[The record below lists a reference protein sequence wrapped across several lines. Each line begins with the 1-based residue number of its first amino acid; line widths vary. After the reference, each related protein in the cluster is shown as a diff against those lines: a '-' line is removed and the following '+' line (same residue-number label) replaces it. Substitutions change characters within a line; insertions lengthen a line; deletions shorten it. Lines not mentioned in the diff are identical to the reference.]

1 MIRIGVD
8 VGGTFTDVV
17 TLDEA
22 NGRTRWLKVLT
33 NEGHPADGVLEAIAA
48 SGVPLAE
55 VSRVRLGTTL
65 GVNAVLTR
73 TGALTGLITT
83 EGFRDVL
90 EIRRTHRVRLFDL
103 EERPP
108 DPLVRRDLR
117 VEVAERMD
125 ADGTV
130 VRPLDEEGVRTAW
143 RALRAQGVRALAI
156 VFLFAF
162 ENPEHERRA
171 KEIVLEEG
179 GAETVF
185 TSSEVLPVHREYERT
200 STTALAAYVAPAIES
215 HVAELSERLRQGGLA
230 SGRLSI
236 MTSSGGVHGAE
247 ALRENPI
254 PSLLSGPAGGVAG
267 ARRLAAEAG
276 LKDVLTLDMGGTSC
290 DVSGIV
296 GGVPDERLDAEID
309 GLAVSY
315 PTFDIKTIGAGG
327 GSVAWIDAGG
337 ALRVGPRSA
346 GSEPGPACY
355 GRGGD
360 EPTVTDAN
368 LVLGRYDPEI
378 PLGGR
383 IELDPERAREAIAR
397 YVAEPLGMSVE
408 RAAAGVVRIVN
419 ALMAGALSTI
429 SLERGRDVRDFTL
442 VAFGGAGP
450 VHACAVGAELGVGGI
465 LVPACPGCTSALGGV
480 TADSR
485 HDQLCTIARRVWE
498 VSEEVL
504 SAVAEDL
511 ADEAREAL
519 AREGFAKGEMDFE
532 LWLGMR
538 YEGQV
543 HELGIL
549 RPLNGGPV
557 LTGVVEEFGA
567 LHERLYGHSFEDV
580 TVEVV
585 NLRVTGYGRV
595 KSPEMHWQW
604 EATEVLRDPAASR
617 EPASLRDPASHGET
631 ASHGFALR
639 RRGSGAHGQAHRQV
653 YFEETGDFLETA
665 VVRREDV
672 AVGATVQGPAV
683 VHQLDATVLVPPGLT
698 ATAHPSG
705 SLLLRPD
712 PNSVHARWSR
722 AVLGAG
728 R

>member
-17 TLDEA
+17 TLDESSGA
-22 NGRTRWLKVLT
+22 TSWLKVLT
-33 NEGHPADGVLEAIAA
+33 DEARPADGVLDAIAG
-48 SGVPLAE
+48 SGVPANE

-83 EGFRDVL
+83 AGFRDVL
-90 EIRRTHRVRLFDL
+90 EIRRTHRTRLFDL

-108 DPLVRRDLR
+108 DPLVPRDLR
-117 VEVAERMD
+117 LEVSERVD

-130 VRPLDEEGVRTAW
+130 ITPLDEEGVRAAWQRLRTA
-143 RALRAQGVRALAI
+143 GVRALAI

-179 GAETVF
+179 GADTVF
-185 TSSEVLPVHREYERT
+185 TSVEVLPVHREYERT
-200 STTALAAYVAPAIES
+200 STTTMAAYVGPALQR
-215 HVAELSERLRQGGLA
+215 HVAELSERLHAGGLPP
-230 SGRLSI
+230 GRLSV
-236 MTSSGGVHGAE
+236 MTSSGGVHDAQ
-247 ALRENPI
+247 ALQRNPI

-267 ARRLAAEAG
+267 ARQLAWEAG
-276 LKDVLTLDMGGTSC
+276 LKNVLTLDMGGTSC

-296 GGVPDERLDAEID
+296 GGVPDERLDADIE
-309 GLAVSY
+309 GLAVAY

-327 GSVAWIDAGG
+327 GSVAWIDSGG

-355 GRGGD
+355 GRGGE

-368 LVLGRYDPEI
+368 LVLGRYDPDI

-383 IELDPERAREAIAR
+383 IELDPERARAAIAEH
-397 YVAEPLGMSVE
+397 VARPLGLSVE
-408 RAAAGVVRIVN
+408 RAAAGIVRIVN
-419 ALMAGALSTI
+419 ALMAGAVGTI

-450 VHACAVGAELGVGGI
+450 VHAGAVAAELGVGGI
-465 LVPACPGCTSALGGV
+465 LVPPCPGCTSALGGV
-480 TADSR
+480 MADSR

-504 SAVAEDL
+504 AAVAEGL
-511 ADEAREAL
+511 AEEARDAL
-519 AREGFAKGEMDFE
+519 AGEGFAEREMDFE

-543 HELGIL
+543 HELGVC
-549 RPLNGGPV
+549 RRLNGEPV
-557 LTGVVEEFGA
+557 LSKVVEEFTA
-567 LHERLYGHSFEDV
+567 MHERLYGHSFADV

-585 NLRVTGYGRV
+585 NVRVTGYGRV
-595 KSPEMHWQW
+595 HSPELKWRWTSTRPPTHK
-604 EATEVLRDPAASR
+604 TP
-617 EPASLRDPASHGET
+617 
-631 ASHGFALR
+631 R
-639 RRGSGAHGQAHRQV
+639 RRV
-653 YFEETGDFLETA
+653 YFEEVEEFVETE
-665 VVRREDV
+665 VVQREDIAPGS
-672 AVGATVQGPAV
+672 AVRGPAV
-683 VHQLDATVLVPPGLT
+683 IHQLDATVLVPPGLT
-698 ATAHPSG
+698 ASAHPSG
-705 SLLLRPD
+705 SLLLRAD
-712 PNSVHARWSR
+712 PTSAHARWSR
-722 AVLGAG
+722 AILGAS

>member
-22 NGRTRWLKVLT
+22 SGRTAWLKVLT
-33 NEGHPADGVLEAIAA
+33 DDAHPADGVMEAIAA

-90 EIRRTHRVRLFDL
+90 EIRRTHRARLFDL

-108 DPLVRRDLR
+108 DPLVPRDLR
-117 VEVAERMD
+117 LEVAERMD
-125 ADGTV
+125 ADGAV
-130 VRPLDEEGVRTAW
+130 VKPLDEEGVRVAW
-143 RALRAQGVRALAI
+143 RRLRAAGVRALAI

-185 TSSEVLPVHREYERT
+185 TSTEVLPVHREYERT
-200 STTALAAYVAPAIES
+200 STTTMAAYVAPAIER
-215 HVAELSERLRQGGLA
+215 HVAELSERLREGGLT

-247 ALRENPI
+247 ALGENPI

-276 LKDVLTLDMGGTSC
+276 LENVLTLDMGGTSC

-296 GGVPDERLDAEID
+296 AGVPDERLDAEID
-309 GLAVSY
+309 GLAVTY

-327 GSVAWIDAGG
+327 GSVAWIDSGG

-346 GSEPGPACY
+346 GSDPGPACY
-355 GRGGD
+355 GRGGE

-383 IELDPERAREAIAR
+383 IVLDPQRAHEAIAR
-397 YVAEPLGMSVE
+397 YIAEPLGMSVE
-408 RAAAGVVRIVN
+408 QAAAGVVRIVN
-419 ALMAGALSTI
+419 ALMAGAVGTI

-450 VHACAVGAELGVGGI
+450 VHACAVGAELGVGSI

-485 HDQLCTIARRVWE
+485 HDELCTIARRVWE
-498 VSEEVL
+498 VSEDVL
-504 SAVAEDL
+504 GAVAEDL
-511 ADEAREAL
+511 AEEAREAL
-519 AREGFAKGEMDFE
+519 VREGFAESEMDFE

-543 HELGIL
+543 HELGIC
-549 RPLNGGPV
+549 RRLNGEPV
-557 LTGVVEEFGA
+557 LAKVVEEFSA

-585 NLRVTGYGRV
+585 NVRVTGYGRV
-595 KSPEMHWQW
+595 KSPQLRWQW
-604 EATEVLRDPAASR
+604 QAMGAPGAGA
-617 EPASLRDPASHGET
+617 
-631 ASHGFALR
+631 R
-639 RRGSGAHGQAHRQV
+639 RRV
-653 YFEETGDFLETA
+653 YFEEAGDFVETA
-665 VVRREDV
+665 VVRREDIAAGSEV
-672 AVGATVQGPAV
+672 RGPAV

-698 ATAHPSG
+698 ATAHASG
-705 SLLLRPD
+705 SLIVRAD
-712 PNSVHARWSR
+712 PNSAHARWSR
-722 AVLGAG
+722 AALGVS